1 MNPKIF
7 LLAALVG
14 IYVAPALATIPLT
27 YMFGQNALYAG
38 PASLGFHSPSV
49 VNAGNTVALSG
60 AAMLLG
66 ALPLVIGKALLL
78 RRLTGVS
85 TEIFLI
91 YSQ

>member
-1 MNPKIF
+1 MNAKLL

-14 IYVAPALATIPLT
+14 VYVAPTLATIPLT
-27 YMFGQNALYAG
+27 YAFGQNALHAG
-38 PASLGFHSPSV
+38 PAALGFHSVS
-49 VNAGNTVALSG
+49 GTGITSTIGISG

-85 TEIFLI
+85 TQIK
-91 YSQ
+91 